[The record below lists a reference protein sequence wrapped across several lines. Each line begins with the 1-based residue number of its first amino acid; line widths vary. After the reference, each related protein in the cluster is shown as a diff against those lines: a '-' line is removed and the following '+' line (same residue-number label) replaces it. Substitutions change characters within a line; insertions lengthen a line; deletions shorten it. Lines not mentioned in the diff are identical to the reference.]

1 MRAWAELH
9 GQAISNGASGFRA
22 PLMVVGMVLEDAT
35 PREGAWFMITLP
47 SSRRLLW
54 RAIGSRWCAGYSRHI
69 RRNIA
74 QRAVFQDCA
83 AGHGSIDARVQYLA
97 DRIEIQ
103 DVIARYGLG
112 QDLHEDGD
120 NDVRAQWDEV
130 FTPDGV
136 ADYSSTGV
144 PELASI
150 GFRELVDF
158 MRRPGGSMSGLK
170 RWQHFQ
176 GWATVTIDGDTATAR
191 TPLTAR
197 CSEGVRRSLSEQ
209 PHV

>member
-1 MRAWAELH
+1 MTTT
-9 GQAISNGASGFRA
+9 QTTN
-22 PLMVVGMVLEDAT
+22 T
-35 PREGAWFMITLP
+35 PPTSL
-47 SSRRLLW
+47 
-54 RAIGSRWCAGYSRHI
+54 
-69 RRNIA
+69 
-74 QRAVFQDCA
+74 
-83 AGHGSIDARVQYLA
+83 DARVQYLA

-120 NDVRAQWDEV
+120 NDVLAQWDDV

-144 PELASI
+144 PELAGI

-158 MRRPGGSMSGLK
+158 MRKPGGSMRGLK

-176 GWATVTIDGDTATAR
+176 GWSTVTIEGDTATAR
-191 TPLTAR
+191 TPHLHTHQGETDGIGWNLMQTGMFVDRLERTPDGWRIAHRTLEILWMDTFATA
-197 CSEGVRRSLSEQ
+197 G
-209 PHV
+209 